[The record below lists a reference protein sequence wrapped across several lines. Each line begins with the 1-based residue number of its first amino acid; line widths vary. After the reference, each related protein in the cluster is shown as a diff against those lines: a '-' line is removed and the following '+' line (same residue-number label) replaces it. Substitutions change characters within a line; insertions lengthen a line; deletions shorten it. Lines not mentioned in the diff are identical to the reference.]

1 MAMHAGGKVVWRG
14 DVIFFRIEPPD
25 GTPGSVVETRSWS
38 LKQKSMRVVSNERNA
53 RTLTMLRGPRG
64 GSLSARGTG
73 ALLDFVENGPGEERH
88 RYGRFAFTI
97 SDSNYASSLD
107 GQKAIVGTR
116 SPATSRYG
124 VALAAET
131 GEIGSAHV

>member
-1 MAMHAGGKVVWRG
+1 
-14 DVIFFRIEPPD
+14 
-25 GTPGSVVETRSWS
+25 
-38 LKQKSMRVVSNERNA
+38 MRVVSNERNA

-116 SPATSRYG
+116 SPEKSRYG
-124 VALAAET
+124 LENVRASWRERVCHE
-131 GEIGSAHV
+131 G

>member
-1 MAMHAGGKVVWRG
+1 
-14 DVIFFRIEPPD
+14 
-25 GTPGSVVETRSWS
+25 
-38 LKQKSMRVVSNERNA
+38 
-53 RTLTMLRGPRG
+53 MLRGPRG

-97 SDSNYASSLD
+97 SDSNYASSHD

-116 SPATSRYG
+116 SLETSRYG
-124 VALAAET
+124 LARADKT
-131 GEIGSAHV
+131 GIRRLHVTGSLPNIRFYDRQIGRASGMARLGIYMTIS